1 MKKAAVI
8 YLLVFSLMLV
18 SCTPSQGTPSP
29 TAPPAPAATQ
39 PATAPSATRIIPT
52 ITPTHTPQPTSTG
65 TPVPFSPVISADNR
79 SRLVEVGR
87 IGKGVIQQIAWSP
100 SGQTLALATKIGVYI
115 YSVEPL
121 VELNFIN
128 VPGGVSAITYG
139 ADDQTLIVA
148 FDVPMADF
156 HVYDPLS
163 GELRDTFGAPYAW
176 QISYLRSTDMLLSV
190 HEDQVIRLW
199 SVSSGEFVRSITPDE
214 YLNSVTSS
222 PDGSQVITCSYH
234 DRWGQD
240 LTFDFW
246 DPISGNLVGSV
257 DVSMSDPVEQLAIS
271 PDNARLASMTAYEV
285 VFRSL
290 PSGDFSFQPQMDGRV
305 DVIEFSADSQWLFI
319 GTPEGLIQV
328 RSAETGALE
337 GTYHPHSEWIL
348 DIAAQPG
355 GWLVASA
362 GDDGLVQ
369 VWDMRDGRIVGTI
382 DGFRQYYDLQLS
394 PDGRMVAA
402 LELGSLYVW
411 DMGTLELMHRLT
423 LPDGYIRAYAFSPDS
438 RLLAAGACGAI
449 SELYGC
455 QYGLIHVWELPN
467 FSTASVFSGHSSGI
481 TELAFT
487 PDGRWLAS
495 VDERTHIYLWD
506 LETREISLVMRDWR
520 DVWVREIAFSPD
532 VEYIAVMGFL
542 DIGLRALDTGEE
554 LWRFEWTGYP
564 NLVTFSPDS
573 SQVVVGGSTGLIAG
587 FAVQDASQAFQ
598 ITVPWQFR
606 HTPDDGEHY
615 AALTGILFYPQSD
628 RMIASYRTG
637 WVGFFDFSSGVKVF
651 GFRPAYTDTLIGLT
665 PDGNYLLTN
674 SLDGAIRIW
683 GIAP

>member
-1 MKKAAVI
+1 MNKSAVI
-8 YLLVFSLMLV
+8 SMLV
-18 SCTPSQGTPSP
+18 ICLILAACTPTQDTPSP
-29 TAPPAPAATQ
+29 TLPPSP
-39 PATAPSATRIIPT
+39 TRLL
-52 ITPTHTPQPTSTG
+52 PTSTPASLPQPAH
-65 TPVPFSPVISADNR
+65 TATAIPFSPVISADSR

-222 PDGSQVITCSYH
+222 PDGSLVITCSYH
-234 DRWGQD
+234 GRWGSD
-240 LTFDFW
+240 FTLEFW
-246 DPISGNLVGSV
+246 DPISGDLVRSV
-257 DVSMSDPVEQLAIS
+257 DGSMNYYAEQLAIS
-271 PDNARLASMTAYEV
+271 PDNSRLASMTAYEV
-285 VFRSL
+285 VIRSL

-305 DVIEFSADSQWLFI
+305 VVIEFSADSQWLFI

-337 GTYHPHSEWIL
+337 GTYHLHSEWIL
-348 DIAAQPG
+348 DIAAQPD

-394 PDGRMVAA
+394 PDGRMIAA

-438 RLLAAGACGAI
+438 RLLAAGSCGAI
-449 SELYGC
+449 SEFYGC
-455 QYGLIHVWELPN
+455 QYGLIHVWEVPS

-506 LETREISLVMRDWR
+506 LETREISLVMQDWR
-520 DVWVREIAFSPD
+520 YGYVREIAISPD
-532 VEYIAVMGFL
+532 GEHMAVMAFL
-542 DIGLRALDTGEE
+542 TINLRALDTGAE
-554 LWRFEWTGYP
+554 LWGFEWSGYP
-564 NLVTFSPDS
+564 TFVTFSPDS
-573 SQVVVGGSTGLIAG
+573 SQVVLGGAHGTIAG
-587 FAVQDASQAFQ
+587 FAVQDAVRAFQ
-598 ITVPWQFR
+598 ISHPFMR
-606 HTPDDGEHY
+606 TPADGEQY